1 MPQTQ
6 FEDEDGTLSMLRDS
20 VTAFADRFP
29 GAERLR
35 AKRTMGQDLDR
46 EVWTAMAE
54 AGWTGLLLPED
65 LGGAGLG
72 CREQAVLSESL
83 GRVLGG
89 EPLVQ
94 LAVLSGALLA
104 DAPAGA
110 ERSRLAAGIT
120 DGSLIVSP
128 AWQALDG
135 TPADLSATIQ
145 GDQIRLAG
153 KAHLVSAASTAT
165 DFLVRATHGAEAVLI
180 SVPASGVAVAQR
192 PTVDGAMLASVT
204 LDTTVPAA
212 NILARGERVAA
223 LFDRAVELARLALA
237 AELAGLASRALEL
250 TVDYTKQRVQFG
262 KPIASFQALQHRM
275 VDMWG
280 EAEFAC
286 CAVVNAAEALT
297 EAPDRA
303 ASLAVLAAK
312 ARAGDAA
319 TSVTRKAIQ
328 LYGAMGFTDEC
339 DIGLY
344 MKRAVALNATLGNPE
359 ALRLHFLALERAA

>member
-6 FEDEDGTLSMLRDS
+6 FDDDDGTLAMLRDS
-20 VTAFADRFP
+20 VAAFAERFP
-29 GAERLR
+29 GAARLR
-35 AKRTMGQDLDR
+35 ARRALGQDLDR

-54 AGWTGLLLPED
+54 AGWTSLSLPED

-83 GRVLGG
+83 GRVLAT

-94 LAVLSGALLA
+94 LAVLPGALLA
-104 DAPAGA
+104 DAPGGE
-110 ERSRLAAGIT
+110 ERTRLANGIA

-128 AWQALDG
+128 VWQEIDG
-135 TPADLSATIQ
+135 SPAAIRASET
-145 GDQIRLAG
+145 GGQIRLSG
-153 KAHLVSAASTAT
+153 KAQLVSAAGSAT
-165 DFLVRATHGAEAVLI
+165 DFLVRATMGAEDLLV
-180 SVPASGVAVAQR
+180 SVPAAGASVAQR
-192 PTVDGAMLASVT
+192 PTVDGALLASVT
-204 LDTTVPAA
+204 LDTPVPAA
-212 NILARGERVAA
+212 NVIARGERVAA

-237 AELAGLASRALEL
+237 AEMAGLASRALEI

-275 VDMWG
+275 VDMWS

-286 CAVVNAAEALT
+286 CAVVNAADALAH
-297 EAPDRA
+297 APDRA

-319 TSVTRKAIQ
+319 TSVSRKAIQ
-328 LYGAMGFTDEC
+328 LHGAMGFTDEC

>member
-20 VTAFADRFP
+20 VAAFAERFP

-35 AKRTMGQDLDR
+35 ARRALGQDLDR

-83 GRVLGG
+83 GRALAT

-110 ERSRLAAGIT
+110 ERGRLAEGIA

-128 AWQALDG
+128 AWQAMDG
-135 TPADLSATIQ
+135 TPAEITATAQ
-145 GDQIRLAG
+145 GDQIRLNG
-153 KAHLVSAASTAT
+153 KAQLVSAATSAN
-165 DFLVRATHGAEAVLI
+165 DFLVRATLGAEALLV
-180 SVPASGVAVAQR
+180 SVPATGVAVAER
-192 PTVDGAMLASVT
+192 PTVDGATLGSVT
-204 LDTTVPAA
+204 LDTVVPAA
-212 NILARGERVAA
+212 NVIARGERVAA
-223 LFDRAVELARLALA
+223 LFDRAVELARLTLA
-237 AELAGLASRALEL
+237 AELAGLASRALEI

-286 CAVVNAAEALT
+286 CAVVNAADALT

-328 LYGAMGFTDEC
+328 LHGAMGFTDEC

-344 MKRAVALNATLGNPE
+344 MKRAVTLNATLGNPE

>member
-6 FEDEDGTLSMLRDS
+6 FEDEDGTLAMLRDS
-20 VTAFADRFP
+20 VAAFAERFP

-35 AKRTMGQDLDR
+35 SRRASNHDLDR
-46 EVWTAMAE
+46 EVWAAMAE
-54 AGWTGLLLPED
+54 AGWTGLLLAED

-83 GRVLGG
+83 GRALIT

-110 ERSRLAAGIT
+110 ERSRLAQGVA

-128 AWQALDG
+128 VWQDLDG
-135 TPADLSATIQ
+135 TEADMVATES
-145 GDQIRLAG
+145 GDQLRLTG
-153 KAHLVSAASTAT
+153 KAQLVSAAASAS
-165 DFLVRATHGAEAVLI
+165 DFLVRAALKGEPLLV
-180 SVPASGVAVAQR
+180 SVPAAGASVAQR
-192 PTVDGAMLASVT
+192 PTVDGAALGSVT
-204 LDTTVPAA
+204 LDTLVPAA
-212 NILARGERVAA
+212 NVIARGERVAA

-237 AELAGLASRALEL
+237 AELAGLASRALEI

-286 CAVVNAAEALT
+286 CAVVNAADALT
-297 EAPDRA
+297 AAPDRA

-328 LYGAMGFTDEC
+328 LHGAMGFTDEC

-359 ALRLHFLALERAA
+359 SLRLHFLALERAA